1 MSIEPAALQAI
12 RATAALVWQSR
23 DKLALT
29 SAQKECALI
38 SMIAAGT
45 DAEGEAASS
54 LLSSLRETEKR
65 QENFDRLLS
74 GEG

>member
-1 MSIEPAALQAI
+1 MSIDLPALNAI
-12 RATAALVWQSR
+12 RATATLVWQNR

-38 SMIAAGT
+38 SIITAGT

-65 QENFDRLLS
+65 QDNFDRLLNQA
-74 GEG
+74 